1 MQMRH
6 IAIAGAWLAFV
17 GCSLF
22 VDTSG
27 LDDGADDA
35 SISDASNDASNADVV
50 SDSASGGDSS
60 INGDGG
66 KICPSGIGA
75 NMVLVPGSGTTPS
88 FCIDS
93 IEATSADY
101 SLFLE
106 TAPSLAS
113 LPPECSFK
121 SSFSSISSA
130 GEVPANVD
138 WCDAVGYCK
147 YAGKRLC
154 GKIGGGSND
163 FLAFADLTKSQWFY
177 ACTGGGQT
185 SYPYGNSYNGAL
197 CNDADWA
204 EGGPLPAS
212 SDPKCV
218 GGFPGITAMA
228 GNMWEWEDSCTPGDS
243 GSPSGDSCRVRGGTW
258 VDGQGVT
265 ACGFDY
271 LQHFQP
277 TRAEPDGY
285 MGIRCCAD

>member
-1 MQMRH
+1 MEKRH
-6 IAIAGAWLAFV
+6 IAIAGAWFALV
-17 GCSLF
+17 SCSLF

-27 LDDGADDA
+27 LEGDGAVDA
-35 SISDASNDASNADVV
+35 STA
-50 SDSASGGDSS
+50 GDSS
-60 INGDGG
+60 VSDAVSDIATNGDSTSSDGG
-66 KICPSGIGA
+66 RICPSGTGA
-75 NMVLVPGSGTTPS
+75 KMVLVPGNATTPS

-93 IEATSADY
+93 TEATSADY

-106 TAPSLAS
+106 TGPSLAS

-121 SSFSSISSA
+121 SEFSSISSI
-130 GEVPANVD
+130 GEIPANVD

-177 ACTGGGQT
+177 ACTGDGQT
-185 SYPYGNSYNGAL
+185 SYPYGNAYNGAL
-197 CNDADWA
+197 CNDIDWG
-204 EGGPLPAS
+204 EGGPIAAA

-218 GGFPGITAMA
+218 GGFPGIYDMA

-243 GSPSGDSCRVRGGTW
+243 GSPAGDSCRVRGGTW
-258 VDGQGVT
+258 VDGQDVT
-265 ACGFDY
+265 ACGYDY
-271 LQHFQP
+271 LQHFAP
-277 TRAEPDGY
+277 TRSNPDGY